1 MDGFE
6 GKEFDGKTGR
16 ARYDY
21 PCGEAP
27 APGTSK
33 AVAPGVRWVRMP
45 LPFSL
50 KWINLW
56 LLEDGDGWTLVDT
69 GMQTSETKAHWRTIF
84 AGDLASGGPSGGG
97 LGGKPIK
104 RVIVTHM
111 HPDHVGLA
119 GWITRKFQCDL
130 WMSRLEYITC
140 RMLVADTGREAP
152 EAGVK
157 FYRDAGWE
165 QEDLDRYVDRFGGFG
180 KAVSQLPDA
189 YERLSDGQE
198 LPIGGRTWRIVTGS
212 GHCPEH
218 ACLWCP
224 ELNVFI
230 SGDQILPRIS
240 SNVSVFPTEPNA
252 DPLNDWLKSCE
263 KLKGMLPAD
272 ILVLPAH
279 NEPFVGAH
287 RRLQAL
293 IDGHELAMRRILD
306 RLDQPRRAID
316 LFVAMFA
323 RTIDK
328 DSLGMATGETI
339 AHLNC
344 LVGRGLIVSGH
355 ANGTR
360 LYARTA

>member
-6 GKEFDGKTGR
+6 GKTGR

-21 PCGEAP
+21 PFAEPP
-27 APGTSK
+27 AAGTTLE
-33 AVAPGVRWVRMP
+33 VAPGVRWVRMP

-69 GMQTSETKAHWRTIF
+69 GLQTSESKTHWRTIF
-84 AGDLASGGPSGGG
+84 TGDVASGG
-97 LGGKPIK
+97 LGGKPVR

-111 HPDHVGLA
+111 HPDHIGLA

-130 WMSRLEYITC
+130 WITRLEYVTC

-157 FYRDAGWE
+157 FYRAAGWA
-165 QEDLDRYVDRFGGFG
+165 QEDLDKYVDRFGGFG

-189 YERLSDGQE
+189 FHRLTDGQE
-198 LPIGGRTWRIVTGS
+198 LSIGGRTWRIVTGC
-212 GHCPEH
+212 GHSPDH

-224 ELNVFI
+224 ELNLFI

-240 SNVSVFPTEPNA
+240 SNVSVFPTEPEA
-252 DPLNDWLKSCE
+252 DPLSDWLRSCK
-263 KLKGMLPAD
+263 KLKETIPAD
-272 ILVLPAH
+272 VLVLPAH
-279 NEPFVGAH
+279 NEPFRGAH
-287 RRLQAL
+287 KRLDAL
-293 IDGHELAMRRILD
+293 VDGHELGMSRVLS
-306 RLDQPRRAID
+306 RLDEPRRAVD
-316 LFVAMFA
+316 LFTALFA
-323 RTIDK
+323 RAIDK
-328 DSLGMATGETI
+328 DSFGMATGETV

-344 LVGRGLIVSGH
+344 LMRRGLVTSVHEG
-355 ANGTR
+355 GTT
-360 LYARTA
+360 LYRRAS